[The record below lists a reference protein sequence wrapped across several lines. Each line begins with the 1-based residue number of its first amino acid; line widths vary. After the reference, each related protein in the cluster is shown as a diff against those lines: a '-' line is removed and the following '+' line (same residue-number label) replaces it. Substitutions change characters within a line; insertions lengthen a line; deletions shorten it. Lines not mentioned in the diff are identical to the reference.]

1 MQERARQ
8 AGLAE
13 RWERLVSV
21 ETTDEEV
28 ARLGR
33 LFNTLM
39 VISTGIVLAIALT
52 FFIAW
57 VRGLLPDLVAGV
69 AVAFPLAFVPISLL
83 SIVYAKKGY
92 LRRVIRLYV
101 WTNFFGIALAILLFD
116 GVRSPGWL
124 LYIWTITIAGTLLAP
139 GYALGMTGLALFYF
153 LLLSFLGTIGLYTP
167 PFTFGRALDF
177 IRTATTWNMIIS
189 TVALLTF
196 LNMRSLHA
204 ALDRL
209 RVTTQ
214 ELEEHQR
221 TLEERVAERTAELER
236 RSLELETA
244 SQIAR
249 DAVSIRDVQTL
260 LDQAVR
266 LISDRFGFYHVGIF
280 LVDEE
285 GEYAVLRAA
294 SSEGGQRMLARGHRL
309 AVGKIGIVGYVAGT
323 GEPRIALDVGEDAVF
338 FDNPDLPRTRSEMA
352 LPLKVGQRVIGVLD
366 VQSEQPAA
374 FTEEDVSVLQILAD
388 QLAVAIENARLLERM
403 QQTVRELERLY
414 GEYAREAWRAARR
427 GWRGLR
433 YRQMAFEPLD
443 EVPEETRRVLR
454 EGRSA
459 LQPIHDEGDGRV
471 VGNLLAVPVRLRGQT
486 IGALNIRFAVAE
498 VPPEAVRLMEEVANR
513 LALVLESARL
523 LEETQRRAARDRLLA
538 QITARIRASMDPEV
552 ILRTAVRELG
562 MALGVDRTLVQLRRE
577 ITKVSTQVDALKS
590 EEDRPPES

>member
-1 MQERARQ
+1 MQERERQ

-13 RWERLVSV
+13 WWEWLVSM

-52 FFIAW
+52 FLIAW
-57 VRGLLPDLVAGV
+57 VRGLLPGPVAGL
-69 AVAFPLAFVPISLL
+69 AVTFPLAFVPISLL
-83 SIVYAKKGY
+83 SIVYVKKGY
-92 LRRVIRLYV
+92 LQQVIRLYV

-153 LLLSFLGTIGLYTP
+153 LLLSFLGMIGLYTP
-167 PFTFGRALDF
+167 PFTFDGALDF
-177 IRTATTWNMIIS
+177 IRMTTMWNMLIS

-204 ALDRL
+204 AFARL

-249 DAVSIRDVQTL
+249 DAASIRDVQTL

-266 LISDRFGFYHVGIF
+266 LISERFGFYHVGIF
-280 LVDEE
+280 LVDGE
-285 GEYAVLRAA
+285 GEYAVLRAV
-294 SSEGGQRMLARGHRL
+294 SSEGGRRMLERGHRL
-309 AVGKIGIVGYVAGT
+309 RVGEAGIVGYVAARGR
-323 GEPRIALDVGEDAVF
+323 PRIALDVGKDAVF
-338 FDNPDLPRTRSEMA
+338 FDNQDLPHTRSEMA
-352 LPLKVGQRVIGVLD
+352 LPLKVGRRTIGVLD
-366 VQSEQPAA
+366 VQSERPAA

-414 GEYAREAWRAARR
+414 GEYAREAWRATRR

-433 YRQMAFEPLD
+433 YRHLAFEPME

-454 EGRSA
+454 EGRSVVR
-459 LQPIHDEGDGRV
+459 PVREEGDGRV
-471 VGNLLAVPVRLRGQT
+471 AGSVLAVPVRLRGEV
-486 IGALNIRFAVAE
+486 IGALNVRFSAPN
-498 VPPEAVRLMEEVANR
+498 VPPEIVQLMEEIASR
-513 LALVLESARL
+513 LALALESARL
-523 LEETQRRAARDRLLA
+523 MEETQRRAARDRLLA
-538 QITARIRASMDPEV
+538 EITARIRASMDPEA

-562 MALGVDRTLVQLRRE
+562 LALGVDRTRIQLRVGAASD
-577 ITKVSTQVDALKS
+577 TASGATTGAGDDGS
-590 EEDRPPES
+590 PEP